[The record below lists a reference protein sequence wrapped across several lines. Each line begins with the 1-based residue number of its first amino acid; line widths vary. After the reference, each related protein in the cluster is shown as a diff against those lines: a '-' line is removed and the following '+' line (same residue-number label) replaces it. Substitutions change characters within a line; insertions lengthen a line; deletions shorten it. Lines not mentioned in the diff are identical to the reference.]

1 MLYISNIF
9 INNKMV
15 QAWLWVL
22 LLKVEQIAEKFVSI
36 VIKIK

>member
-1 MLYISNIF
+1 MVYISNIF

-15 QAWLWVL
+15 QAWLLGL
-22 LLKVEQIAEKFVSI
+22 LLKIEEIAEKFVSI

>member
-15 QAWLWVL
+15 QAWLWGL

>member
-15 QAWLWVL
+15 QAWLWEL
-22 LLKVEQIAEKFVSI
+22 LLKIEQIAEKFVSI